1 MKNLFS
7 FIYFLPIFIFAQ
19 DKIEGIIM
27 SPSSDGT
34 QLSVSGANVI
44 WKGTSIGTI
53 SDLDGNFTLPY
64 NTSYKQLIISYI
76 GYKTV
81 TIDVDGSSDFI
92 KVILLPTD
100 DLSEVTIKTRKKSTA
115 TSYLAAQNIMT
126 ISSDEL
132 LKAACCN
139 LSESF
144 ETNPSIDVHFSDAI
158 SGTKQIKMLGL
169 SSPYILISTE
179 NVPSVRG
186 AAQAYG
192 LSFIPGTWV
201 ESIQLTKGA

>member
-1 MKNLFS
+1 MKNLFC

-100 DLSEVTIKTRKKSTA
+100 DLSEVTIDIKEDPSRIRPLDVPELRCDSSKFRKETGWLPEIDFR
-115 TSYLAAQNIMT
+115 TTL
-126 ISSDEL
+126 SDL
-132 LKAACCN
+132 LKYWREKLKN
-139 LSESF
+139 
-144 ETNPSIDVHFSDAI
+144 D
-158 SGTKQIKMLGL
+158 
-169 SSPYILISTE
+169 
-179 NVPSVRG
+179 
-186 AAQAYG
+186 
-192 LSFIPGTWV
+192 
-201 ESIQLTKGA
+201 